1 MGDNVT
7 LVTAGRFAGATLGFG
22 GAHVGP
28 EAAGGGPIALLKDGD
43 MIVLD
48 AVDGIL
54 SVEVSDEEL
63 AERRKSWTPRETEF
77 GSGTIWK
84 YAQTVGCARDGAVT
98 HPGAAKEVSIYAD
111 I

>member
-1 MGDNVT
+1 
-7 LVTAGRFAGATLGFG
+7 
-22 GAHVGP
+22 
-28 EAAGGGPIALLKDGD
+28 
-43 MIVLD
+43 
-48 AVDGIL
+48 
-54 SVEVSDEEL
+54 VSDEEL